1 MCGPKSRRWS
11 WPTHSSKPEDLECLQ
26 RRQPQRVL
34 FFKLFRSENG
44 YRLRQFWSG
53 IGYGFR
59 GNYDSASLYSS
70 FQFQISKKERV
81 ISEFEIDFKKSFRWV
96 SNLGKDDIISVYL
109 KIYVTFCG
117 KPHVWK
123 LVWILDA
130 RSENGC
136 GKWHCLVWNR
146 ARIWRTGRDTPTKN
160 SQEYPPGSIR
170 R

>member
-1 MCGPKSRRWS
+1 MCGPKSLRWS

-96 SNLGKDDIISVYL
+96 SNLGNYDIISVYL

-146 ARIWRTGRDTPTKN
+146 ARIWRTGRHTPTKN